1 MEKYYHPNNN
11 KAPLVDFDFNG
22 LRLPLAAHVCPSEAA
37 IMAAKGVV
45 LKVVYVAPINFSP
58 RVTFMYAI
66 TLMHRL

>member
-11 KAPLVDFDFNG
+11 KAPLVDFDFDG
-22 LRLPLAAHVCPSEAA
+22 PRLPLTAYVCPSEAT

-58 RVTFMYAI
+58 MVRFMYAI